1 MKHFSI
7 IQVLQEND
15 IQSSVSMMS
24 PGEHVVPFRA
34 CLPAGGDGW
43 ISICPCFKNGAVV
56 VGEKT

>member
-34 CLPAGGDGW
+34 CLGGMDKPL
-43 ISICPCFKNGAVV
+43 SLF
-56 VGEKT
+56 

>member
-34 CLPAGGDGW
+34 CLPAGGGW
-43 ISICPCFKNGAVV
+43 MDKHLSLF
-56 VGEKT
+56 